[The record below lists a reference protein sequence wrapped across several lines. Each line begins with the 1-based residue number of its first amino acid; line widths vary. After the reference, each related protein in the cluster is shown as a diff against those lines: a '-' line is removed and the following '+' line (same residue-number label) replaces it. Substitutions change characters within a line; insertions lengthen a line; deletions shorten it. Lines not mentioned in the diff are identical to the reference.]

1 MSRGFV
7 KIIKCI
13 CQVVKSISADHLPN
27 QIKLKFDQKFKSRW
41 NFCFCSSTEWTRFM
55 ENTNFG
61 NQFPVRKFMNSLK
74 RFSNDTPT
82 FEQRLSIQVKHS
94 NWGMA
99 LNAWVCCAVLSGT
112 ISWYLVL
119 LFEARLEVRCQV
131 VINRCRTRI

>member
-1 MSRGFV
+1 MQLWKLSNVFV
-7 KIIKCI
+7 KLLRVFLLTI
-13 CQVVKSISADHLPN
+13 CQIKF
-27 QIKLKFDQKFKSRW
+27 KLKFDQKFKSRW

-131 VINRCRTRI
+131 VINKCRTRI